1 MIELSL
7 YILKM
12 FLLWLI
18 CTYFS
23 LKLGILW
30 EKTGTAAYLNELGHR
45 IFWLTDMQIFNRW
58 KLVGGS
64 LFIILLVLILGFNDW
79 FGTSTQGMEPATW
92 LDDFFKIP
100 NQLNY

>member
-18 CTYFS
+18 GTYFS
-23 LKLGILW
+23 LKLGMLW
-30 EKTGTAAYLNELGHR
+30 EKTETAAYMNELGHR
-45 IFWLTDMQIFNRW
+45 ILWLTKMKIFNRW

-64 LFIILLVLILGFNDW
+64 LFIILLVLILGFNGW
-79 FGTSTQGMEPATW
+79 FGTSTTGMEPATW

-100 NQLNY
+100 NPL

>member
-1 MIELSL
+1 ML
-7 YILKM
+7 
-12 FLLWLI
+12 LLWLI

-30 EKTGTAAYLNELGHR
+30 EKTGTATYLNELGHR
-45 IFWLTDMQIFNRW
+45 IFWLTDMQILNRW

-79 FGTSTQGMEPATW
+79 FGTSTPGMEPATW

-100 NQLNY
+100 NP